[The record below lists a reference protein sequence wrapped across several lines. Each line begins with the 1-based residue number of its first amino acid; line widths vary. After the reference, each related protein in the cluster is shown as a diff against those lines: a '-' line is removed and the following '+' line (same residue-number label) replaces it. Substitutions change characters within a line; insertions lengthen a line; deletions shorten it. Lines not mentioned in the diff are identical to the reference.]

1 MSTINRQ
8 MAKAASMQELLDAA
22 IASRSKVASD
32 AVGTSTSSGI
42 TITKEDKP
50 VVEGAVAKEHDAHF
64 NDALGPMSPVGGAP
78 AGDSRGDLNPPM
90 QASTL
95 APAGEDPAQE
105 KKVTTMPA
113 GVDSGTSLPGGTLG
127 GSTIE
132 TKIASWAQRTS
143 EVLAKLAAE
152 EVAPAKQEPAKKEAA
167 QAEETVS
174 ESSDSIYAKIAEN
187 AEQAQAY
194 HQMVSGTI
202 AEAINVGREYG
213 IKVAAYL
220 NSIQKKA
227 EEGGEEE
234 PGESKSDESES
245 GSSGPTTPSEP
256 SKAPAEEA
264 PAPESAASGGEM
276 AGVEAAAGGGEM
288 GGAPAG
294 GGVEAALEILA
305 GLSPE
310 ELQMVISALT
320 GGGDPAAAGAPPMDP
335 AAAGMPP
342 MDPAA
347 GAMPPEAAMGGE
359 ALPPEMMADPKL
371 AGLVKIASKIAA
383 DRVAK
388 KRAQSATS
396 VLNEIVRRGSR

>member
-113 GVDSGTSLPGGTLG
+113 GADSGTSLPGGTLG

-152 EVAPAKQEPAKKEAA
+152 EVAQT
-167 QAEETVS
+167 EETVS

-220 NSIQKKA
+220 NCIQKKA

-256 SKAPAEEA
+256 VKAPAEEA

-276 AGVEAAAGGGEM
+276 AGVEAAAAGGGDM
-288 GGAPAG
+288 GAAPGG

-335 AAAGMPP
+335 AAGAMPP

-347 GAMPPEAAMGGE
+347 GAMSPEAAMGGE

>member
-167 QAEETVS
+167 QAEETVG
-174 ESSDSIYAKIAEN
+174 ESADNIYAKIAEN
-187 AEQAQAY
+187 ADQAAAY

-227 EEGGEEE
+227 EEGEDEAGE
-234 PGESKSDESES
+234 PKSDESES

-347 GAMPPEAAMGGE
+347 GAMSPEAAMGGE